1 MPGACLTTAKLSL
14 DLTIRTFSKKRKHPQ
29 MKKILLLLIGGFG
42 NDWYWSSSSSDY
54 VYSLAWVVYFGN
66 CSTFPDYKY
75 DTYRVRVI
83 RAF

>member
-42 NDWYWSSSSSDY
+42 NDWYWSSSDY
-54 VYSLAWVVYFGN
+54 IYSLAWYAYFSSG
-66 CSTFPDYKY
+66 STGRSNKVG
-75 DTYRVRVI
+75 TSSVRVI
-83 RAF
+83 RSF